1 MLKDFAE
8 VTRNTEKISNFVS
21 AVTAKYCLTE
31 LTLTFN
37 RIYTNPYMTGKDL
50 ACSLATCIASLTAS
64 AYEKPQVC
72 TLHTNWTFC
81 QVGDTLWSDAKVPGT
96 VHQDLLN
103 HNRIPNPFYGMNE
116 EAVQWVEN
124 EDWMYRTSFVVD
136 EQQLSRDAAV
146 LELDGL
152 DTYADVFLNGALILR
167 SDNMFV
173 GHKVQVKPVL
183 RKGVNRL
190 LVRFRSPVKEVLP
203 QLQTN
208 GFDYPAS
215 NDHSP
220 WRTSVY
226 TRKAPYSYGWDW
238 GIRLATCGIWRP
250 VRLVFSDVAR
260 IEDYYVCQE
269 AVTQAKAD
277 VDNRLEIN
285 NVTSSTVS
293 ALLKVDYH
301 YSDSDTKEIRKQIE
315 LRPGVNTV
323 SLPVSIEKPHLW
335 MPNGWGE
342 PSLYKFTASLSV
354 DGVEIAKQER
364 NVGLR
369 TVRVVMDDDEH
380 GKSFYFVVNGKP
392 MFAKGANFIPDDAM
406 LPNVT
411 PERYK
416 RIFEDVKAANMNML
430 RVWGGGI
437 YEDDEFYDEADRNGI
452 LIWQDFMFACSSYP
466 HDPLFVGRVEA
477 EAEYNIKRLRG
488 QASLAMWCG
497 NNEIYEAM
505 RYWGWQRKYS
515 AEAFAE
521 MECGYN
527 VLFRELLPQMVERLD
542 GTRFYMHSSPY
553 EANWGRP
560 NSWKTG
566 DSHNWGTWHGRKP
579 FESFDTDV
587 PRFMS
592 EYGFQAFPEMKT
604 IRTFAEEKDFELES
618 PVMNAHQKADIGN
631 ALIKQTMGLYYK
643 VPEQF
648 EDLVYVGLVLQ
659 GQGIRHGIEAHRRNR
674 PYCMGSLFWQLNDS
688 WPVVSWSGIDYYG
701 NWKALM
707 YQSKRAFAPILI
719 NAIKEGDDL
728 CVYLVSD
735 ELQDRDDVRLD
746 VELMDFDGK
755 VHGKWTQSGMLA
767 ANSSVLFM
775 KKRADELQGK
785 LSAANSLLHFTLKDK
800 NGVTLAD
807 DVFYFAYPKD
817 QKLPEANIETSVRRR
832 GDAIEMTLKTDKLA
846 RDIFV
851 EVPVQ
856 GVRFTDNFFDL
867 LPGQRKKI
875 TITSPEGHSLN
886 DFTFRLHQ
894 LGGVR

>member
-1 MLKDFAE
+1 
-8 VTRNTEKISNFVS
+8 
-21 AVTAKYCLTE
+21 
-31 LTLTFN
+31 
-37 RIYTNPYMTGKDL
+37 MTGKDL

-136 EQQLSRDAAV
+136 EHQLSRDAAV
-146 LELDGL
+146 LEMDGL

-167 SDNMFV
+167 SNNMFV
-173 GHKVQVKPVL
+173 GHKIEVKPVL

-260 IEDYYVCQE
+260 IEDYYVCQD

-285 NVTSSTVS
+285 NVTSNTVS

-315 LRPGVNTV
+315 LRPGANTV
-323 SLPVSIEKPHLW
+323 SLPVSIENPHLW

-380 GKSFYFVVNGKP
+380 GKTFYFVVNGKP
-392 MFAKGANFIPDDAM
+392 IFAKGANFIPDDAL

-488 QASLAMWCG
+488 HASLAMWCG

-521 MECGYN
+521 MERGYN
-527 VLFRELLPQMVERLD
+527 VLFRELLAQMVERLD

-631 ALIKQTMGLYYK
+631 ALIKKTMGLYYK
-643 VPEQF
+643 VPEKF

-688 WPVVSWSGIDYYG
+688 WPVVSWSSIDYYG

-735 ELQDRDDVRLD
+735 ELQDHDGVRLD

-755 VHGKWTQSGMLA
+755 AHGKWTQSGMLA

-775 KKRADELQGK
+775 KKRAGELQGK
-785 LSAANSLLHFTLKDK
+785 LSAATSLLHFTLKTK
-800 NGVTLAD
+800 NGATLAD

-817 QKLPEANIETSVRRR
+817 QKLSEANIETSVRRR
-832 GDAIEMTLKTDKLA
+832 GDAIVMTLKTDKLA

-875 TITSPEGHSLN
+875 TITSPEGHLLN

>member
-1 MLKDFAE
+1 
-8 VTRNTEKISNFVS
+8 
-21 AVTAKYCLTE
+21 
-31 LTLTFN
+31 
-37 RIYTNPYMTGKDL
+37 MTGKDL

-64 AYEKPQVC
+64 AYEKKQVC

-183 RKGVNRL
+183 RKGVNQL

-238 GIRLATCGIWRP
+238 GIRLATCGIWRS

-260 IEDYYVCQE
+260 IEDYYVCQD

-315 LRPGVNTV
+315 LRPGANTV

-392 MFAKGANFIPDDAM
+392 MFAKGANFIPDDAL

-411 PERYK
+411 QERYK

-466 HDPLFVGRVEA
+466 HDPLFVGRVES

-488 QASLAMWCG
+488 HASLAMWCG

-521 MECGYN
+521 MERGYN

-560 NSWKTG
+560 NSWKTA

-643 VPEQF
+643 VPEKF

-755 VHGKWTQSGMLA
+755 AHGKWTQSGMLA

-785 LSAANSLLHFTLKDK
+785 LSAATSLLHFTLKDK

-807 DVFYFAYPKD
+807 DVFCFAYPKD

>member
-1 MLKDFAE
+1 
-8 VTRNTEKISNFVS
+8 
-21 AVTAKYCLTE
+21 
-31 LTLTFN
+31 
-37 RIYTNPYMTGKDL
+37 MTGKDL
-50 ACSLATCIASLTAS
+50 ACSLATCIVSLTAS

-72 TLHTNWTFC
+72 KLHTDWTFC

-116 EAVQWVEN
+116 DAVQWVEN

-136 EQQLSRDAAV
+136 EHQLSRDAAV
-146 LELDGL
+146 LEMDGL

-173 GHKVQVKPVL
+173 GHKIEVKPVL
-183 RKGVNRL
+183 RKGVNQL

-285 NVTSSTVS
+285 NVTSSIVS

-301 YSDSDTKEIRKQIE
+301 YSDSDSKEIRKQVE
-315 LRPGVNTV
+315 LRPGANMV

-392 MFAKGANFIPDDAM
+392 MFAKGANFIPDDAL

-411 PERYK
+411 PQRYK

-466 HDPLFVGRVEA
+466 HDPLFVGRVES

-488 QASLAMWCG
+488 HASLAMWCG

-521 MECGYN
+521 MERGYD
-527 VLFRELLPQMVERLD
+527 VLFRGLLPKMVERLD
-542 GTRFYMHSSPY
+542 NGRFYMHSSPY
-553 EANWGRP
+553 EANWGRSD
-560 NSWKTG
+560 SWKIG

-631 ALIKQTMGLYYK
+631 ALIKKTMGLYYR
-643 VPEQF
+643 VPEKF

-688 WPVVSWSGIDYYG
+688 WPVVSWSSIDYFG

-719 NAIKEGDDL
+719 NAIKEGDDV

-735 ELQDRDDVRLD
+735 ELNDRDDVRLN

-755 VHGKWTQSGMLA
+755 THGKWTQNGRLA
-767 ANSSVLFM
+767 ANSSQIFM
-775 KKRADELQGK
+775 KKRADEWQGK

-800 NGVTLAD
+800 NGATIAD

-817 QKLPEANIETSVRRR
+817 QELPEANIETSVRRR

-856 GVRFTDNFFDL
+856 GVRFTDNFFDM

-875 TITSPEGHSLN
+875 TITSPEGHSLK

>member
-1 MLKDFAE
+1 
-8 VTRNTEKISNFVS
+8 
-21 AVTAKYCLTE
+21 
-31 LTLTFN
+31 
-37 RIYTNPYMTGKDL
+37 MTGKDL

-146 LELDGL
+146 LEMDGL

-173 GHKVQVKPVL
+173 GHKIEVKPVL

-260 IEDYYVCQE
+260 IEDYYVCQD

-293 ALLKVDYH
+293 ALLKVDFH
-301 YSDSDTKEIRKQIE
+301 YSDSDTKEIKKQIE
-315 LRPGVNTV
+315 LRPGANTV

-392 MFAKGANFIPDDAM
+392 MFAKGANFIPDDAL

-411 PERYK
+411 QERYK
-416 RIFEDVKAANMNML
+416 RIFEDVKAANMNLL

-466 HDPLFVGRVEA
+466 HDPLFVGRVES

-488 QASLAMWCG
+488 HASLAMWCG

-521 MECGYN
+521 MERGYN

-631 ALIKQTMGLYYK
+631 ALIRQTMRLYYR
-643 VPEQF
+643 VPEKF

-735 ELQDRDDVRLD
+735 ELQDHDGVRLD

-755 VHGKWTQSGMLA
+755 AHGKWTQSGMLA

-775 KKRADELQGK
+775 KKRAGELQGK
-785 LSAANSLLHFTLKDK
+785 LSAANSLLHFTLKAK
-800 NGVTLAD
+800 NGATLAD

-867 LPGQRKKI
+867 LPDQRKKI
-875 TITSPEGHSLN
+875 TITSPEGHLLN

>member
-1 MLKDFAE
+1 
-8 VTRNTEKISNFVS
+8 
-21 AVTAKYCLTE
+21 
-31 LTLTFN
+31 
-37 RIYTNPYMTGKDL
+37 MTGKDL

-124 EDWMYRTSFVVD
+124 EDWMYRTSFVVN

-146 LELDGL
+146 LEMDGL

-173 GHKVQVKPVL
+173 GHKIEVKPVL
-183 RKGVNRL
+183 RKGVNQL

-260 IEDYYVCQE
+260 IEDYYVCQDV
-269 AVTQAKAD
+269 VTQAKAD

-301 YSDSDTKEIRKQIE
+301 YSDSDTKEIKKQIE
-315 LRPGVNTV
+315 LRPGANTV

-369 TVRVVMDDDEH
+369 TVRVVMDDDEY

-392 MFAKGANFIPDDAM
+392 MFAKGANFIPDDAL

-466 HDPLFVGRVEA
+466 HDPLFVGRVES
-477 EAEYNIKRLRG
+477 EAEYNIKRLRRH
-488 QASLAMWCG
+488 ASLAMWCG

-521 MECGYN
+521 MERGYN

-560 NSWKTG
+560 DSWKTA

-643 VPEQF
+643 VPEKF

-659 GQGIRHGIEAHRRNR
+659 GQGMRHGIEAHRRNR

-719 NAIKEGDDL
+719 NAIKEGDDV

-735 ELQDRDDVRLD
+735 ELQDRDNVRLD

-785 LSAANSLLHFTLKDK
+785 LSAATLLLHFTMKDK
-800 NGVTLAD
+800 NGATLAD

-817 QKLPEANIETSVRRR
+817 QKLPKANIETSVRRR

-875 TITSPEGHSLN
+875 TITSPEGDSLN

>member
-1 MLKDFAE
+1 
-8 VTRNTEKISNFVS
+8 
-21 AVTAKYCLTE
+21 
-31 LTLTFN
+31 
-37 RIYTNPYMTGKDL
+37 MTGKDL

-136 EQQLSRDAAV
+136 EHQLSRDAAV
-146 LELDGL
+146 LEMDGL

-173 GHKVQVKPVL
+173 GHKIEVKPVL

-301 YSDSDTKEIRKQIE
+301 YSDSDTKEIKKQIE
-315 LRPGVNTV
+315 LRPGANTV
-323 SLPVSIEKPHLW
+323 SLPVSIENPHLW

-369 TVRVVMDDDEH
+369 TVRVVMDDDEY

-392 MFAKGANFIPDDAM
+392 MFAKGANFIPDDAL

-411 PERYK
+411 QERYK

-430 RVWGGGI
+430 RVWGGGV

-466 HDPLFVGRVEA
+466 HDPLFVGRVES

-488 QASLAMWCG
+488 HASLAMWCG

-521 MECGYN
+521 MERGYN

-618 PVMNAHQKADIGN
+618 PVMNTHQKADIGN
-631 ALIKQTMGLYYK
+631 ALIKQTMRLYYR
-643 VPEQF
+643 VPEKF

-659 GQGIRHGIEAHRRNR
+659 GQGMRHGIEAHRRNR

-735 ELQDRDDVRLD
+735 ELQDHDGVRLD

-775 KKRADELQGK
+775 KKRAGELQGK
-785 LSAANSLLHFTLKDK
+785 LSAANSLLHFTLKTK
-800 NGVTLAD
+800 KGVTLAD

-817 QKLPEANIETSVRRR
+817 QKLPEANIETSVRGR

>member
-1 MLKDFAE
+1 M
-8 VTRNTEKISNFVS
+8 
-21 AVTAKYCLTE
+21 
-31 LTLTFN
+31 
-37 RIYTNPYMTGKDL
+37 
-50 ACSLATCIASLTAS
+50 
-64 AYEKPQVC
+64 
-72 TLHTNWTFC
+72 
-81 QVGDTLWSDAKVPGT
+81 GDTLWSDAKVPGT

-146 LELDGL
+146 LEMDGL

-173 GHKVQVKPVL
+173 GHKIEVKPVL

-260 IEDYYVCQE
+260 IEDYYVCQD

-301 YSDSDTKEIRKQIE
+301 YSDSDTKEIKKQIE
-315 LRPGVNTV
+315 LRPGTNTV
-323 SLPVSIEKPHLW
+323 SLPVSIDKPHLW
-335 MPNGWGE
+335 MPNGWSK

-392 MFAKGANFIPDDAM
+392 MFAKGANFIPDDAL

-477 EAEYNIKRLRG
+477 EVEYNIKRLRG
-488 QASLAMWCG
+488 HASLAMWCG

-521 MECGYN
+521 MERGYN
-527 VLFRELLPQMVERLD
+527 VLFRELLPKMVERLD
-542 GTRFYMHSSPY
+542 NGRFYMHSSPY

-560 NSWKTG
+560 DSWKTA

-631 ALIKQTMGLYYK
+631 ALIKQTMGLYYR
-643 VPEQF
+643 VPEKF

-659 GQGIRHGIEAHRRNR
+659 GQGMRHGIEAHRRNR

-735 ELQDRDDVRLD
+735 ELQDHDGVRLD
-746 VELMDFDGK
+746 VELMDFDGE

-775 KKRADELQGK
+775 KKRAGELQGK

>member
-8 VTRNTEKISNFVS
+8 VTRNTEKIINFVS

-136 EQQLSRDAAV
+136 EHQLSRDAAV
-146 LELDGL
+146 LEMDGL

-173 GHKVQVKPVL
+173 GHKIEVKPVL
-183 RKGVNRL
+183 RKGVNQL

-315 LRPGVNTV
+315 LRPGANTV
-323 SLPVSIEKPHLW
+323 SLPVSIENPHLW

-354 DGVEIAKQER
+354 DGVEIANQER

-369 TVRVVMDDDEH
+369 TVRVVMDDDEY

-392 MFAKGANFIPDDAM
+392 MFAKGANFIPDDAL

-411 PERYK
+411 QERYK
-416 RIFEDVKAANMNML
+416 RIFEDVKAANMDML

-466 HDPLFVGRVEA
+466 HDPLFVGRVES

-488 QASLAMWCG
+488 HASLAMWCG

-521 MECGYN
+521 MERGYN

-631 ALIKQTMGLYYK
+631 ALIKQTMGLYYR
-643 VPEQF
+643 VPEKF

-701 NWKALM
+701 NWKTLM

-735 ELQDRDDVRLD
+735 ELQDHDGVRLD

-755 VHGKWTQSGMLA
+755 AHGKWTQSGMLA

-775 KKRADELQGK
+775 KKRAGELQGK
-785 LSAANSLLHFTLKDK
+785 LSAATSLLHFTLKDK

>member
-1 MLKDFAE
+1 MFLLLQQ
-8 VTRNTEKISNFVS
+8 I
-21 AVTAKYCLTE
+21 YCSTE

-136 EQQLSRDAAV
+136 EQQLGRDAAV

-173 GHKVQVKPVL
+173 GHKIEVKPVL
-183 RKGVNRL
+183 RKGVNQL

-260 IEDYYVCQE
+260 IEDYYVCQD

-301 YSDSDTKEIRKQIE
+301 YSDSDTKEIKKQIE
-315 LRPGVNTV
+315 LRPGANTV
-323 SLPVSIEKPHLW
+323 SLPVSIENPHLW

-392 MFAKGANFIPDDAM
+392 MFAKGANFIPDDAL

-411 PERYK
+411 QERYK

-466 HDPLFVGRVEA
+466 HDPLFVGRVES

-488 QASLAMWCG
+488 HASLAMWCG

-521 MECGYN
+521 MERGYN

-542 GTRFYMHSSPY
+542 GTRFYIHSSPY

-560 NSWKTG
+560 DSWKTG

-643 VPEQF
+643 VPEKF

-659 GQGIRHGIEAHRRNR
+659 GQGMRHGIEAHRRNR

-735 ELQDRDDVRLD
+735 ELQDHDGVRLD

-755 VHGKWTQSGMLA
+755 AHGKWTQSGMLA

-775 KKRADELQGK
+775 KKRAGELQGK

-800 NGVTLAD
+800 NGATLAD

-875 TITSPEGHSLN
+875 TITSLEGHSLN

>member
-1 MLKDFAE
+1 
-8 VTRNTEKISNFVS
+8 
-21 AVTAKYCLTE
+21 
-31 LTLTFN
+31 
-37 RIYTNPYMTGKDL
+37 MTGKDL

-72 TLHTNWTFC
+72 PLHTNWTFC

-146 LELDGL
+146 LEMDGL

-173 GHKVQVKPVL
+173 GHKIEVKPVL

-260 IEDYYVCQE
+260 IEDYYVCQDV
-269 AVTQAKAD
+269 VTQAKAD

-301 YSDSDTKEIRKQIE
+301 YSDSDTKEIKKQIE
-315 LRPGVNTV
+315 LRPGANTV
-323 SLPVSIEKPHLW
+323 SLPVSIERPHLW

-392 MFAKGANFIPDDAM
+392 MFAKGANFIPDDAL

-411 PERYK
+411 QERYK

-488 QASLAMWCG
+488 HASLAMWCG

-521 MECGYN
+521 MERGYN

-631 ALIKQTMGLYYK
+631 ALIRQTMRLYYR
-643 VPEQF
+643 VPEKF

-659 GQGIRHGIEAHRRNR
+659 GQGMRHGIEAHRRNR

-735 ELQDRDDVRLD
+735 ELQDHDGVRLD

-775 KKRADELQGK
+775 KKPAGELQGK
-785 LSAANSLLHFTLKDK
+785 LSAATSLLHFTLKAK
-800 NGVTLAD
+800 NGATLAD

-832 GDAIEMTLKTDKLA
+832 GDAIEMTLKTDRLA